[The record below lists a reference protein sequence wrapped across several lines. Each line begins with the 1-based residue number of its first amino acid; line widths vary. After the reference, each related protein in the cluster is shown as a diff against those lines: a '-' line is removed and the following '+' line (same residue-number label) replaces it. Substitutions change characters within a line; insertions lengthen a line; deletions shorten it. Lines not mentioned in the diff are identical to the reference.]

1 MKAEDSF
8 VLVIFIGLIA
18 FLGFTTYMFLTDQ
31 LEFYLYLVGFA
42 LIGLLLL
49 GLMLYVIFGTYYAVK
64 QKDEVHVDSGMTLD
78 DVTEVDR
85 EMEKQ

>member
-1 MKAEDSF
+1 
-8 VLVIFIGLIA
+8 
-18 FLGFTTYMFLTDQ
+18 
-31 LEFYLYLVGFA
+31 
-42 LIGLLLL
+42 
-49 GLMLYVIFGTYYAVK
+49 MLYVIFGTYYAVK